1 MGEEIF
7 IVDIENAEL
16 MEKIKSEG
24 LGDPCF
30 IDKFQK
36 DNPTKVDKVSAI
48 KAMSQAEY
56 EQLISAST
64 NIYGKIFY
72 KQAREGKFDDLLDE

>member
-36 DNPTKVDKVSAI
+36 DNPTKVDKVRAI
-48 KAMSQAEY
+48 KAMSQAEKANLRY
-56 EQLISAST
+56 QYILANTTAAQGDFADTSDRMCVA
-64 NIYGKIFY
+64 
-72 KQAREGKFDDLLDE
+72 